1 MTIYLKLFKFILTE
15 VRGLE
20 NIASSGLFWPC
31 VITKIITKLLLKWFS
46 TLLQRCRAQF
56 MIHMGLTCLNSTLT
70 LKCKISRHRSL

>member
-31 VITKIITKLLLKWFS
+31 VITKIITKLLLKCFS
-46 TLLQRCRAQF
+46 HCGFSVSLFQALVK
-56 MIHMGLTCLNSTLT
+56 LNLPVQLEWS
-70 LKCKISRHRSL
+70 LKIFHKIEVFT